1 MYELLLVFKAK
12 AESMPKVGVR
22 VGSTDLS
29 GEGPAWAPAEQEATG
44 LCSSLSLLAQPQ
56 ALLGAASSRLSGAG
70 RLACGSPDSER
81 ERGIG

>member
-22 VGSTDLS
+22 AGSTGLS
-29 GEGPAWAPAEQEATG
+29 GESPAWAPAEQEATG

-56 ALLGAASSRLSGAG
+56 ALLGSCEQPLVRGGASRLWLPRLREKGA
-70 RLACGSPDSER
+70 
-81 ERGIG
+81 